1 MWQEIA
7 VGLMVAASAFFIGMR
22 FWNSFRA
29 ARTGSTACG
38 CGCSGCE
45 QGLNSP
51 SGLCDRR
58 FERAPRALG
67 RETADCVAVPDRIL
81 YGLYQD
87 LGRIGLCEGYVVA
100 FDVDVKAS

>member
-7 VGLMVAASAFFIGMR
+7 VGLLVAASAIFIGKR
-22 FWNSFRA
+22 FWNIFRA
-29 ARTGSTACG
+29 ARTGSTNCG

-45 QGLNSP
+45 QGFQLTV
-51 SGLCDRR
+51 GLRNHW
-58 FERAPRALG
+58 FERTPRALG
-67 RETADCVAVPDRIL
+67 KETADCAAVRDRIL